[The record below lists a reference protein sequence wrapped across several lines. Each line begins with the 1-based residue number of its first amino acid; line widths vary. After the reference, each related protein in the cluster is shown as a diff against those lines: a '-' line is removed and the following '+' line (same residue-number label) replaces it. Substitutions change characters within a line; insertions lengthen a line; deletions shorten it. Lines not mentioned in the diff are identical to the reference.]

1 MPLVPP
7 PPGRSFLPLIGFLGA
22 FAVILVLVVN
32 RYLLPAA
39 QVAIGADKT
48 AKKHLAAISS
58 LVLVVVLFCV
68 FALLFIVY
76 RPGRM
81 FLPRKSEPRTKTRYV
96 DAWSESAKRM
106 SEEQNLQ

>member
-1 MPLVPP
+1 MPLLPP
-7 PPGRSFLPLIGFLGA
+7 PPGRSFVPLIGFLGA
-22 FAVILVLVVN
+22 FAIILVLVVN

-39 QVAIGADKT
+39 EVAIGADKT

-58 LVLVVVLFCV
+58 LVLVVVLFCL

-76 RPGRM
+76 RPGRL
-81 FLPRKSEPRTKTRYV
+81 FLPRKTEPRTKTRYV

-106 SEEQNLQ
+106 PDDKL